1 MAVVT
6 ISKTAWAVLVAD
18 GTAPY
23 SAQTRASHG
32 FEVFIG
38 STPPIPTDVGL
49 LIPGGVKYAATRV
62 LGDGLVYGRVPSNAP
77 YDTAPVVVMP

>member
-6 ISKTAWAVLVAD
+6 INKNTWVELVAD
-18 GTAPY
+18 GTATY

-38 STPPIPTDVGL
+38 STIPGPTDAGL
-49 LIPGGVKYAATRV
+49 LVPGGAQYAATRV
-62 LGDGLVYGRVPSNAP
+62 LGDGQVYGRVPSIAP
-77 YDTAPVVVMP
+77 YATAPVVVMP